1 MNVGDVGR
9 GLDGYTTIQTGR
21 VVISPEEAMARE
33 SVGERL
39 SLADRWAGLDTSLVR
54 SGDRLEEQKGYWIHM
69 RKNDVAE
76 ETA

>member
-1 MNVGDVGR
+1 MNVGGVCR

-21 VVISPEEAMARE
+21 VAITPEEALARE

-39 SLADRWAGLDTSLVR
+39 SLADRWTGLDTSLVR
-54 SGDRLEEQKGYWIHM
+54 SGDRMEEHKGYWIHM